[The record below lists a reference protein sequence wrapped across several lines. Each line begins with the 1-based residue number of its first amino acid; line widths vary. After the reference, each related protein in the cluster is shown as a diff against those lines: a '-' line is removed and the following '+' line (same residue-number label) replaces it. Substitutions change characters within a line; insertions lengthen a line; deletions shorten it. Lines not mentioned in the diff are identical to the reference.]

1 MSLFTKIQHETLV
14 ANCQAQ
20 IVRMDSQQPDIDF
33 VPVVKL
39 FTPDAQ
45 CAWLLTELGLDDMA
59 FGLADLGMGCREL
72 GFISMREISELR
84 GPLGLPVER
93 DFHFDAHKTLSAY
106 ATEARVYGCIVT

>member
-1 MSLFTKIQHETLV
+1 MSLFTKTQHETLI

-45 CAWLLTELGLDDMA
+45 CTWLLTELGLDDIA
-59 FGLADLGMGCREL
+59 FGLADLGMGCPEL
-72 GFISMREISELR
+72 GFICMREIRELR
-84 GPLGLPVER
+84 EPLGLPVER
-93 DFHFDAHKTLSAY
+93 DLHFDADKPLSAD
-106 ATEARVYGCIVT
+106 AGEARERGRIVT